1 MDNRTVVVIGGGPA
15 GTCAAMALAKL
26 GANVT
31 VYEQKSQDKFVS
43 EDGEPYAI
51 VLEKRGLDALE
62 EAGFLDVDFHGSEYA
77 SATTHVIPS
86 HIIYTVNL
94 RATIWCLSAVPSHLS
109 PHRVRVT
116 HMYG

>member
-62 EAGFLDVDFHGSEYA
+62 EAGFLDVDFHGSECA
-77 SATTHVIPS
+77 SAITQAVPS
-86 HIIYTVNL
+86 QTMYQFIL
-94 RATIWCLSAVPSHLS
+94 RAT
-109 PHRVRVT
+109 T
-116 HMYG
+116 